1 MIVEVITDS
10 AIPEVID
17 LSVPVEVVQNDVES
31 QIVITQP
38 PDIVE
43 VPADDVVSV
52 LESTEGTVTEQ
63 VTATEVVVTPS
74 DSVVTDRLGEIMILE
89 SCMQGPPGPPGT
101 AGGTYPAKRMSY
113 VGGELTE
120 VRLYSDSL
128 ATQLAERRYIGRTGG
143 NVTSIVYYDA
153 DDNVLKVRQFSYN
166 PDGTLYSVTDT

>member
-43 VPADDVVSV
+43 VPADDFTSVV
-52 LESTEGTVTEQ
+52 ESTEGTLTDQ
-63 VTATEVVVTPS
+63 VTSTEVVVVPDYGLLLHPWTEVS
-74 DSVVTDRLGEIMILE
+74 IIE